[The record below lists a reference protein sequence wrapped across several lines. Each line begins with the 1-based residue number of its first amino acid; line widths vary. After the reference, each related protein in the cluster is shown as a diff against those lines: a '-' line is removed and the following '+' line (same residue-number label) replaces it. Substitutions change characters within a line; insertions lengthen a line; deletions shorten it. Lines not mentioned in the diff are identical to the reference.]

1 MVPSD
6 QYRRRS
12 TSRLARETSSLESCR
27 VNKEFNGPRGRFG
40 MTRKYLEFHRYVL
53 PSSPSWSSLFARAA
67 LFRFFSF
74 VRGTATWSRSSSSNG
89 SGGSDEEG
97 GRRLVKLIVL
107 VVSGGRITSLD
118 QPGRIVPRM
127 KWTRKVFIERGIR
140 FGNEIRN
147 SFSSSRKNLILRFS
161 WTSTILA
168 RVSLGW
174 NDRNFTESKEKSNY

>member
-1 MVPSD
+1 MGRVVVSEWQENTLNSIVTFFLLRHLD
-6 QYRRRS
+6 
-12 TSRLARETSSLESCR
+12 RLSL
-27 VNKEFNGPRGRFG
+27 
-40 MTRKYLEFHRYVL
+40 H
-53 PSSPSWSSLFARAA
+53 A
-67 LFRFFSF
+67 LFYFVFFSF
-74 VRGTATWSRSSSSNG
+74 VRGTATRSSSSSSSNSSNG

-97 GRRLVKLIVL
+97 GRRFVKLIVL

-140 FGNEIRN
+140 FGNEIQN

-161 WTSTILA
+161 WTPTILG

-174 NDRNFTESKEKSNY
+174 NDRNFTEGKEKSNY

>member
-1 MVPSD
+1 MGRVVVSEWQENTLNSIVTFFLLRHLD
-6 QYRRRS
+6 
-12 TSRLARETSSLESCR
+12 RLSLHGLS
-27 VNKEFNGPRGRFG
+27 
-40 MTRKYLEFHRYVL
+40 Y
-53 PSSPSWSSLFARAA
+53 FA
-67 LFRFFSF
+67 FFSF
-74 VRGTATWSRSSSSNG
+74 VRETATRSSSSSSNG
-89 SGGSDEEG
+89 SRGSDEEG

-147 SFSSSRKNLILRFS
+147 SFLSSRKNLILRFS
-161 WTSTILA
+161 WTPTILG

-174 NDRNFTESKEKSNY
+174 NDRNFTEGKEKSNY

>member
-1 MVPSD
+1 MGRVVVSEWQENTLNSIVTFFLLRHLD
-6 QYRRRS
+6 
-12 TSRLARETSSLESCR
+12 RLSL
-27 VNKEFNGPRGRFG
+27 
-40 MTRKYLEFHRYVL
+40 HAL
-53 PSSPSWSSLFARAA
+53 PYFV
-67 LFRFFSF
+67 FFSF

-161 WTSTILA
+161 WTPTILA
-168 RVSLGW
+168 RVSLEW
-174 NDRNFTESKEKSNY
+174 NDRNFTEGKEKSNY

>member
-1 MVPSD
+1 MGRVVVSEWQENTLNSIVTFFLLRYLD
-6 QYRRRS
+6 
-12 TSRLARETSSLESCR
+12 RLSLHGLSYF
-27 VNKEFNGPRGRFG
+27 V
-40 MTRKYLEFHRYVL
+40 
-53 PSSPSWSSLFARAA
+53 
-67 LFRFFSF
+67 FFSF
-74 VRGTATWSRSSSSNG
+74 VRETATRSSSSSSNG
-89 SGGSDEEG
+89 SRGSDEEG

-147 SFSSSRKNLILRFS
+147 SFLSSRKNLILRFS
-161 WTSTILA
+161 WTPTILG

-174 NDRNFTESKEKSNY
+174 NDRNFTEGKEKSNY